1 MEEKVRVLDRAFDIL
16 DILSENIV
24 PMKLSES
31 SSASGLSKSTV
42 HRILSAMLE
51 RSIVAKTDTGAYT
64 IGYKIIE
71 FASTHINNL
80 ELLTEA
86 KPYLSRIMRELDL
99 TAHLGILDGADVVY
113 LEKLD
118 GHPNAQRYTQV
129 GHRSPGF
136 CSSIGKC
143 LMAGMSRDELD
154 EVLDLCDFRK
164 YTPNTITSRRDY
176 IRHLKE
182 VRRQGWAM
190 DDEEYEIG
198 HRCVGAPIYDYRGL
212 PVAAISASGSVNLL
226 TDDKLETVIHKVKDL
241 AGLLS
246 RQIGYVE

>member
-24 PMKLSES
+24 PMRLSEIAT
-31 SSASGLSKSTV
+31 ASGLSKSTV

-51 RSIVAKTDTGAYT
+51 RSIVAKTETGAYT

-71 FASTHINNL
+71 FAGTHINNL

-118 GHPNAQRYTQV
+118 GHPNAQSYTQV

-154 EVLDLCDFRK
+154 DVLDLCDFKK
-164 YTPNTITSRRDY
+164 YTPNTITNRRDY

-198 HRCVGAPIYDYRGL
+198 HRCIGATVYDYRGL
-212 PVAAISASGSVNLL
+212 PVAAISASGSVSLL
-226 TDDKLETVIHKVKDL
+226 SDDRIEAVIGKVKEL
-241 AGLLS
+241 AGQLS
-246 RQIGYVE
+246 RQIGYIE

>member
-1 MEEKVRVLDRAFDIL
+1 M
-16 DILSENIV
+16 
-24 PMKLSES
+24 
-31 SSASGLSKSTV
+31 
-42 HRILSAMLE
+42 
-51 RSIVAKTDTGAYT
+51 AKNDNGEYT
-64 IGYKIIE
+64 IGFKIIE
-71 FASTHINNL
+71 IAGTHINNL
-80 ELLTEA
+80 ELLAEA
-86 KPYLSRIMRELDL
+86 KPFLSKITRELDL
-99 TAHLGILDGADVVY
+99 TAHLGILDGQDVVY
-113 LEKLD
+113 MEKLD
-118 GHPNAQRYTQV
+118 GHPNSQLYTQI

-143 LMAGMSRDELD
+143 LMSCMSRDELD
-154 EVLDLCDFRK
+154 YVLYSCDFRK

-198 HRCVGAPIYDYRGL
+198 HRCVGATVYDYRGL

-226 TDDKLETVIHKVKDL
+226 TDDKLETVIQKVKELD
-241 AGLLS
+241 GLLS

>member
-24 PMKLSES
+24 PMRLSEIA
-31 SSASGLSKSTV
+31 SASGLSKSTV

-51 RSIVAKTDTGAYT
+51 RSIVAKTEMGAYT

-118 GHPNAQRYTQV
+118 GHPNAQSYTQV

-143 LMAGMSRDELD
+143 LMAGMSRDERD
-154 EVLDLCDFRK
+154 EVLDLCDFKK
-164 YTPNTITSRRDY
+164 YTPNTITNRREY
-176 IRHLKE
+176 VRHLKE

-198 HRCVGAPIYDYRGL
+198 HRCIGATVYDYRGL
-212 PVAAISASGSVNLL
+212 PVAAISASGSVSLL
-226 TDDKLETVIHKVKDL
+226 GDDRIETVIEKVKEL
-241 AGLLS
+241 AGQLS

>member
-24 PMKLSES
+24 PMRLSEIAT
-31 SSASGLSKSTV
+31 ASGLSKSTV

-51 RSIVAKTDTGAYT
+51 RSIVAKTETGAYT

-71 FASTHINNL
+71 FAGTHINNL

-118 GHPNAQRYTQV
+118 GHPNAQSYTQV

-154 EVLDLCDFRK
+154 EVLDLCDFKK
-164 YTPNTITSRRDY
+164 YTPNTITNRREY
-176 IRHLKE
+176 VRHLKE

-198 HRCVGAPIYDYRGL
+198 HRCIGATVYDYRGL
-212 PVAAISASGSVNLL
+212 PVAAISASGSVSLL
-226 TDDKLETVIHKVKDL
+226 GDDRIETVIEKVKEL
-241 AGLLS
+241 AGQLS